1 MVPLNDVKAN
11 SKLLIIIYFN
21 TLNFYFS
28 LSLNIRWLCLVF
40 PCIHFLFSNLAWM
53 YFFLWETWKSGNI
66 RICYCYVNGTPRHT
80 NWWGLVWM
88 DVFGF
93 LKSFLSRSSHHM
105 WDFDMG
111 SKTLFIYLLFWLNAC
126 TWSSNC
132 VVLEDCNVLKCSL
145 FWCKPK
151 PLAP

>member
-66 RICYCYVNGTPRHT
+66 RICYCYVNGTPHT
-80 NWWGLVWM
+80 TLIDGDLFEWM
-88 DVFGF
+88 FSDSWNLFWAD
-93 LKSFLSRSSHHM
+93 HHITCGILT
-105 WDFDMG
+105 WEA
-111 SKTLFIYLLFWLNAC
+111 KLYLFIYFFGWMHVRDRL
-126 TWSSNC
+126 TMWSLRIVMC
-132 VVLEDCNVLKCSL
+132 WNVPCFDASQSH
-145 FWCKPK
+145 
-151 PLAP
+151 

>member
-66 RICYCYVNGTPRHT
+66 RICYCYVNGTPHT
-80 NWWGLVWM
+80 TLIDGDLFEWM
-88 DVFGF
+88 FSDSWNLFWAD
-93 LKSFLSRSSHHM
+93 HHITCGI
-105 WDFDMG
+105 DMG
-111 SKTLFIYLLFWLNAC
+111 SKTLFIYPLFWLNAC